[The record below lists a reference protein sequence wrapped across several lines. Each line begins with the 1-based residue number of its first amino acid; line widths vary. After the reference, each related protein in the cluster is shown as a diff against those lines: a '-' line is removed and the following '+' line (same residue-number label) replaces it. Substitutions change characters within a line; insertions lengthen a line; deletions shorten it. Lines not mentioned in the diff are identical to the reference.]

1 MSDQEQNTEGQAA
14 EETTAEKPEYSKATP
29 RGRRKARNLIRIA
42 LMILGPA
49 AVLIAGA
56 YYYVIGG
63 RFVSTENAYVKAD
76 KIAISTNVPGRVIEV
91 LSSENDK
98 VEAGQLLFRLNPEP
112 YQIALNRAEAK
123 LNSTKAEIRELQA
136 FHRQKVAELQVQ
148 QSDLAFFKTEYDRQV
163 KLKKRGV
170 VSQSRLDEARHNVTN
185 AKQRI
190 LAIRQEISRA
200 LARLGGDLKQ
210 QIDLHPLVLEAAA
223 TRERA
228 ALELS
233 WTRVRAP
240 DSGIVTNISLEPG
253 EYVRAGTPIFSVVA
267 TNNIWV
273 EANLKE
279 TDLTHVRIGQETS
292 IKVDSYPDRVWRARV
307 ESISM
312 ATGAEFSLLPPQNA
326 TGNWVKVVQR
336 IPIKF
341 KLLDSPYDPP
351 LRAGM
356 SVVVEIDTLHERE
369 VPGFIKQALAWVHKD
384 EPARQ

>member
-1 MSDQEQNTEGQAA
+1 MSEEAENKEVPESDTTE
-14 EETTAEKPEYSKATP
+14 AEKPEYSKASP
-29 RGRRKARNLIRIA
+29 RHRRRARNLVRLG
-42 LMILGPA
+42 LMILGPL
-49 AVLIAGA
+49 AVVIAGS

-91 LSSENDK
+91 LTSENNK
-98 VEAGQLLFRLNPEP
+98 VEAGQMLFRLNPEP
-112 YQIALNRAEAK
+112 FQIALNQATAK
-123 LNSTKAEIRELQA
+123 LDSIKAEIRELQA
-136 FHRQKVAELQVQ
+136 IYRQKQAELKIQ
-148 QSDLAFFKTEYDRQV
+148 QSDLAYFKTEYDRQV

-170 VSQSRLDEARHNVTN
+170 VSQSRLDESRRNVNST
-185 AKQRI
+185 KQRI

-200 LARLGGDLKQ
+200 LARLGGDLSK
-210 QIDLHPLVLEAAA
+210 QIDEHPLVQEAFAE
-223 TRERA
+223 RERM
-228 ALELS
+228 ALRLS
-233 WTRVRAP
+233 WTQIRSP

-253 EYVRAGTPIFSVVA
+253 EFVKAGTPIFSVVA
-267 TNNIWV
+267 TGNIWV

-279 TDLTHVRIGQETS
+279 TDLTHVKVGQDTNIS
-292 IKVDSYPDRVWRARV
+292 IDSYPDRIWRARV

-356 SVVVEIDTLHERE
+356 SVVVEIDTLYERE
-369 VPGFIKQALAWVHKD
+369 LPGFIKSALAWVQK
-384 EPARQ
+384 